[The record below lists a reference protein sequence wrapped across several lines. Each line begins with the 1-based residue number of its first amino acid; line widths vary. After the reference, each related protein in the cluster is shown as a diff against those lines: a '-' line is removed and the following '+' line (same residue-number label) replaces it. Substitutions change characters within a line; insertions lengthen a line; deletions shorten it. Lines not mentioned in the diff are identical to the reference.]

1 MSDYREA
8 FDVDAILLMVV
19 NEARE
24 VALLLPAAHEISGMQ
39 SPAFSPPEP
48 EVQVSTDGIQ
58 WSPADPTADTAVCPN
73 RLEVRRQLIKSE
85 ALLVHLCKSLGA
97 ARKGLV
103 SAMDSWEG
111 PEVKKDVGV
120 AQVNCQSPGLM

>member
-8 FDVDAILLMVV
+8 FDVDAMLLMVV
-19 NEARE
+19 KEARE
-24 VALLLPAAHEISGMQ
+24 VALLLPVAHEMSEMQ

-48 EVQVSTDGIQ
+48 EVQVSDGIQ
-58 WSPADPTADTAVCPN
+58 WSPADPTANTAVCPN